1 MMYAVVTT
9 NLLDMW
15 GEPLYGSE
23 RVNQALFGEM
33 LRTTGRKNGF
43 LNVRQTDGY
52 RGWVDHRHV
61 RSITKSAYQ
70 RYLKAPKSLVIGRT
84 AKLYDAEGGR
94 MNPPPHFLYYGTRVV
109 VTARYRGLVRIRMAD
124 GGIYS
129 LRAGS
134 INPINRS
141 IETGIDGAAL
151 VEEAKRFLGV
161 PYLWG
166 GMSPAGFDCSG
177 LVRSVS
183 ARFGLEI
190 PRDTKDQIKIG
201 EKVDRRDVRSGDL
214 LFFERH
220 VGFAVGKNRL
230 IHSSL
235 AGGGVRI
242 NSLRR
247 GLPDYREDLD
257 QTFNQARRLV

>member
-1 MMYAVVTT
+1 MTYAVVTT

-15 GEPLYGSE
+15 SEPRYGSE
-23 RVNQALFGEM
+23 RVNQALFGEI
-33 LRTTGRKNGF
+33 LRITKRKHDF
-43 LNVRQTDGY
+43 LNVRQCDGY

-61 RSITKSAYQ
+61 RNITKSAYQ

-84 AKLYDAEGGR
+84 AKLYDAETGR
-94 MNPPPHFLYYGTRVV
+94 TSPSPHFLYYGTRVV

-124 GGIYS
+124 GGVYS
-129 LRAGS
+129 LKAGGVS
-134 INPINRS
+134 SLNRN

-166 GMSPAGFDCSG
+166 GLTPAGFDCSG
-177 LVRSVS
+177 LVRSVL
-183 ARFGLEI
+183 ARFGVEI
-190 PRDTKDQIKIG
+190 PRDTKDQVKSG
-201 EKVDRRDVRSGDL
+201 ERVNRREVRSGDL

-247 GLPDYREDLD
+247 ELPDYREDLD
-257 QTFNQARRLV
+257 RSFDQARRLI